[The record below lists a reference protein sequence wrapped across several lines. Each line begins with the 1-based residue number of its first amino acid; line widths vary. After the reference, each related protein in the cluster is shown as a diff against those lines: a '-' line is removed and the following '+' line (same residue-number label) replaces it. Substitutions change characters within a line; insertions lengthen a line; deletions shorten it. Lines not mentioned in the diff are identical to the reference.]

1 MLYELVYV
9 DIVDMGKRN
18 FCTLLDFVQFFPEIS
33 KISQGCVFKECIQTK
48 SAYRNSILNALFSYF
63 SSGKYQFR
71 NHYLIS
77 YKKTT

>member
-33 KISQGCVFKECIQTK
+33 KNDQKSVKDAYLRSVF
-48 SAYRNSILNALFSYF
+48 RLN
-63 SSGKYQFR
+63 Q
-71 NHYLIS
+71 LIEIVS
-77 YKKTT
+77 